1 MARMP
6 GAVWKPLPR
15 GFGTKMA
22 AFDIVCLHT
31 MVGSLAGT
39 DGYFRG
45 LTNGVNSHFGT
56 GGGGE
61 IWQWGDTAMRSG
73 ANGNGNHHI
82 ISIENADMGAGF
94 AAWNTNDGAAVP
106 AFTAAQIEA
115 NAKICAWANRTHG
128 IPLELIPDAKPGR
141 RGIGYHRLGVPGY
154 MVAGAEQWSSST
166 GKVCPGNRRIAQV
179 PQIIARAR
187 QLAGGAAPTP
197 TVEDDMFEASDRQ
210 ALNNVAVL
218 LSQHL
223 APAIGRIDAALGGN
237 RFEWLRAQIATEVTE
252 ALESVQTGGVDADA
266 IADRIAERLR
276 ARLEA

>member
-6 GAVWKPLPR
+6 GSTWKPLPR
-15 GFGTKMA
+15 PSTTAMA
-22 AFDIVCLHT
+22 RYDLVVIHT
-31 MVGSLAGT
+31 TVGSLAGT

-61 IWQWGDTAMRSG
+61 IWQWVDTAVRSG
-73 ANGNGNHHI
+73 ANADGNHR
-82 ISIENADMGAGF
+82 SVTIENADMGPGF
-94 AAWNTNDGAAVP
+94 PAWNTQDGAAVP
-106 AFTAAQIEA
+106 AFTAAQAEA
-115 NAKICAWANRTHG
+115 IARICAWANAAHG
-128 IPLELIPDAKPGR
+128 VPLVAAPNSLPGS
-141 RGIGYHRLGVPGY
+141 RGIAFHRQGINPWR
-154 MVAGAEQWSSST
+154 VAGGELWSSSA
-166 GKVCPGNRRIAQV
+166 GKVCPGNRRIAQI